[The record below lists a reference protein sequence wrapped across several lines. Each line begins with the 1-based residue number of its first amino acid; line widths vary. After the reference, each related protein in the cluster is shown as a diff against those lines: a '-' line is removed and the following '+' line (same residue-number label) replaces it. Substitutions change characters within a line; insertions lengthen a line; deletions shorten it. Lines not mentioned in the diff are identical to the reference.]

1 MSDSGFGADSFGVRV
16 GTHLGDSGRAKG
28 LLVVQRWDQ
37 DQTNWVSQRLGGRK
51 AGQPGFQ
58 QPKGADFRALGVEPY
73 SITEADGSNL
83 ITNAGWTRITLMLTT
98 GATGNQV
105 GTGTTRIGVG
115 TGSTGAGQAS
125 ATATDMLSPTG
136 ATARF
141 WQPIA
146 AAATFPAANQ
156 LEWHS
161 TFGTG
166 DANIAWNEA
175 STDIGAAT
183 VTTGT
188 GASNACFF
196 NWKTAIAQG
205 TKASAQTWTATWTFT
220 LT

>member
-1 MSDSGFGADSFGVRV
+1 MSDFGFGADSFGVGVDV
-16 GTHLGDSGRAKG
+16 GLREVASHHTMLTIAK
-28 LLVVQRWDQ
+28 WD
-37 DQTNWVSQRLGGRK
+37 TAASNWASKRLGGTSV
-51 AGQPGFQ
+51 GTSGFIQPTYE
-58 QPKGADFRALGVEPY
+58 DFRHLGIAPDDQVELF
-73 SITEADGSNL
+73 GNL
-83 ITNAGWTRITLMLTT
+83 ITNAGWTRVTLMLTT
-98 GATGNQV
+98 GATGNQA

-161 TFGTG
+161 SFGTG
-166 DANIAWNEA
+166 DANFAWNEA

-205 TKASAQTWTATWTFT
+205 TKASGQTWTATWTFT
-220 LT
+220 FT